1 MRVPR
6 YPNRA
11 SALFLV
17 LLAGVVGA
25 SGCTAPHR
33 VAASGRVAGYDL
45 RGPVDSDVA
54 RRYLAGDPLPP
65 RLEDVRGRY
74 LASGQVPSREALAT
88 ISRDHSPDVATLL
101 FLETLSARPDVRE
114 LRQRF
119 EDELAHVRRVGID
132 AARPDFPDDL
142 LVLLVPG
149 WFYRAHGDE
158 TNADYHIQ
166 RRILERWGV
175 PHRLVP
181 LDENGTVEGNAR
193 AVAAAVREASKSHRV
208 FLVSASKSG
217 AEVALAIGRELEPA
231 ETEAVVGWLS
241 IVGVVRGTPLA
252 DRALA
257 WDLRWLVRLKFA
269 LEGFDLEGLKS
280 MQTCRAGRAS
290 AGLRIP
296 PHVRTFA
303 HVTVPLSGHITK
315 RGEFGYHAMREFGPN
330 DGLTLLAD
338 ELVPHAVP
346 LLMPGVDHFLGPH
359 EEQEIW
365 GAAVMRV
372 FLGEVSRRRHP

>member
-1 MRVPR
+1 VAL
-6 YPNRA
+6 A
-11 SALFLV
+11 SA
-17 LLAGVVGA
+17 VVGL
-25 SGCTAPHR
+25 SGCTAPPR
-33 VAASGRVAGYDL
+33 VTASGRVAGYDL

-54 RRYLAGDPLPP
+54 RRYLEGDPLPA
-65 RLEDVRGRY
+65 RLEDVRRDC
-74 LASGQVPSREALAT
+74 LAAGQVPSREALAT
-88 ISRDHSPDVATLL
+88 LSRDYSPDVATLL
-101 FLETLSARPDVRE
+101 FLETQSARPDVRE
-114 LRQRF
+114 LRQRY
-119 EDELAHVRRVGID
+119 EAELAHVRRVGVD
-132 AARPDFPDDL
+132 ASKPDFPDDL

-149 WFYRAHGDE
+149 WFYLAHGGE

-193 AVAAAVREASKSHRV
+193 TVAAAVREASRGHRV

-217 AEVALAIGRELEPA
+217 AEVALALGRELEPA

-257 WDLRWLVRLKFA
+257 CDLRWLVRLKFA

-280 MQTCRAGRAS
+280 MRTCRAERAF
-290 AGLRIP
+290 ADLHFP
-296 PHVRTFA
+296 PHVRSCA
-303 HVTVPLSGHITK
+303 HVAVPLSGHITK
-315 RGEFGYHAMREFGPN
+315 RGDFGYRAMREFGPN
-330 DGLTLLAD
+330 DGLVLLAD
-338 ELVPHAVP
+338 ELVPCAVP
-346 LLMPGVDHFLGPH
+346 LLMPGIDHFLGPH
-359 EEQEIW
+359 EDQEVW

-372 FLGEVSRRRHP
+372 FLAEAAGRRPR